1 MAVSEIKVSPAASP
15 AVGKE
20 VNAVSKRA
28 TGNRGERFMIKV
40 VFDHVVDLEDS
51 GAAGD
56 QATGGTGID
65 NAGGAVATEV
75 GVGKRPAQGDGG
87 VERSNA
93 GDQGR
98 NTGGHAACFFGGG
111 DHDEGEA
118 VAYVHSPYCG
128 TPWWRRCE

>member
-51 GAAGD
+51 GAAGN
-56 QATGGTGID
+56 QATGGTGGTGID
-65 NAGGAVATEV
+65 NAAGAVATEV
-75 GVGKRPAQGDGG
+75 GVGKRPGQGDSG
-87 VERSNA
+87 VEGSNVLLW
-93 GDQGR
+93 R
-98 NTGGHAACFFGGG
+98 PLV
-111 DHDEGEA
+111 DE
-118 VAYVHSPYCG
+118 VRINH
-128 TPWWRRCE
+128 

>member
-1 MAVSEIKVSPAASP
+1 
-15 AVGKE
+15 
-20 VNAVSKRA
+20 
-28 TGNRGERFMIKV
+28 MIKV

-65 NAGGAVATEV
+65 NAGGAVTTGV

-93 GDQGR
+93 GDQGG
-98 NTGGHAACFFGGG
+98 NAGGHAACFFGAAITMRGWPLRISILLVVAPLGG
-111 DHDEGEA
+111 
-118 VAYVHSPYCG
+118 
-128 TPWWRRCE
+128 